1 MQNIV
6 IFIILVF
13 IIGCGNS
20 SKNESNDS
28 GSIEQII
35 TIREASGI
43 CYVEKT
49 DTLFVVGDNGF
60 LYEIDKSGRLLKEKN
75 LNLKDNDFE
84 GIAYD
89 SSSDQLYVAI
99 EGVDNLL
106 VVTRELEYVK
116 EINIDRKDSKN
127 RKILENGGEGLEAI
141 AMIDGE
147 VYLSNQS
154 FKTLPKDDPSVVVK
168 INFELNNTASLTE
181 VINHGYLNISGMT
194 FYDDFLYL
202 LSDSNNSLIKY
213 DINTNETLQTWHIK
227 GDIIDDT
234 LKNVALEGVTFD
246 NGEYIYFAI
255 DDKQDGKIVK
265 MSIKSLDSYKK

>member
-1 MQNIV
+1 MQSIV
-6 IFIILVF
+6 ISILIIF
-13 IIGCGNS
+13 MIGCTGDNKEIVNS
-20 SKNESNDS
+20 NSNVIESIS
-28 GSIEQII
+28 
-35 TIREASGI
+35 TIKEASGI

-60 LYEIDKSGRLLKEKN
+60 LYEIDKSGGLLQEKN

-89 SSSDQLYVAI
+89 SKTDQLYIAI

-116 EINIDRKDSKN
+116 EINIDRRDSEN
-127 RKILENGGEGLEAI
+127 RKILEKGGEGLEAI
-141 AMIDGE
+141 AILDGE
-147 VYLSNQS
+147 VYLANQS

-168 INFELNNTASLTE
+168 IKFEDNNSGSLIE

-202 LSDSNNSLIKY
+202 LSDSDNLLIKY
-213 DINTNETLQTWHIK
+213 NINTNETLQKWHIK

-246 NGEYIYFAI
+246 DDGYIYFAI
-255 DDKQDGKIVK
+255 DDKKDGKIVK
-265 MSIKSLDSYKK
+265 SSIKALGI